1 MRSSLRAMTA
11 VAVLTTVLCSGAA
24 TGADLGDYQPK
35 GFLSS
40 YAGLHPR
47 GDGSGAFL
55 YEDTA
60 VDRSKYNR
68 LMIDRIQIFL
78 KNDAAYQGVD
88 PAELKALVDYFRA
101 AIEQAVAGRYPI
113 VSEPSPDVLRLR
125 IAVVDLVPNRP
136 EASVAALAIPFAGV
150 ADAAAGL
157 VKERPGSGLF
167 VGEATVEMEALDS
180 MSGDQVAAFVET
192 RVGKKYDID
201 LDDGIDGA
209 VKKGVGGYAK
219 AYSSWA
225 YTKQAMDAWAELVRE
240 RLDAAHG
247 AAKSP

>member
-1 MRSSLRAMTA
+1 MQPLSIRIIATA
-11 VAVLTTVLCSGAA
+11 ALVAIVGSTQVGASN
-24 TGADLGDYQPK
+24 LGSYQPK
-35 GFLSS
+35 GYLSDYS
-40 YAGLHPR
+40 ELEPR
-47 GDGSGAFL
+47 GDGSGALL
-55 YEDTA
+55 YEDTG

-68 LMIDRIQIFL
+68 LMIDRMQIFL
-78 KNDAAYQGVD
+78 KNDAAYKGVD
-88 PAELKALVDYFRA
+88 PAELKALVDYFRT

-113 VSEPSPDVLRLR
+113 VSEPGPDTLRLR
-125 IAVVDLVPNRP
+125 IAIVDLVPNRP

-157 VKERPGSGLF
+157 VNERPGSGLF

-180 MSGDQVAAFVET
+180 MSGDQIAAFVET

-225 YTKQAMDAWAELVRE
+225 YTKQAMDAWAQLIRE
-240 RLDAAHG
+240 RLDAAHSG
-247 AAKSP
+247 AGSP